1 MQQDMIDMKQKLD
14 TWNKSI
20 EENTSWNNTDRQEL
34 NNFLYSLREDSAWI
48 YRLSTSDKNLIFVSE
63 SGEEIPFPV
72 KYIRH
77 APYLLPV
84 TIPLISGVEPRDIV
98 DPTFD
103 IGTGGPGLDLDPPNN
118 KFELNGT
125 SIKRI
130 SSKCIRKF
138 IEFCAIMDIGS
149 DGKYVHLLTSG
160 DLERKFDSFPQNY
173 KNLLNSLIESPAA
186 AASGAGAGGGAGA
199 GAGGGGGPNPT
210 FDGYRES
217 GLDNWIDYLDS
228 IGVNPDEHDRYPEP
242 PAGITF
248 LHDMIDCMKF
258 LECPAVQNLC
268 GFFCIKFLNG
278 KTVDQVRTNL
288 GIVNDFTPE
297 EQASI
302 DAEEAWLNS

>member
-103 IGTGGPGLDLDPPNN
+103 IGKGGPGLDLDPPNN

-160 DLERKFDSFPQNY
+160 NLETKFDSFPQNY
-173 KNLLNSLIESPAA
+173 KDLLDSLIESPAA
-186 AASGAGAGGGAGA
+186 AGGGAGGGAV
-199 GAGGGGGPNPT
+199 
-210 FDGYRES
+210 D
-217 GLDNWIDYLDS
+217 
-228 IGVNPDEHDRYPEP
+228 
-242 PAGITF
+242 ITF

-297 EQASI
+297 EQAAI